1 MISKIRISKIE
12 IQNYRSC
19 LKTILEPN
27 TNLSTLIGINA
38 SGKSN
43 VLSAIMLLKK
53 LNSSGRFSEYERI
66 TTNVSKLKTWFVIGK
81 KTLKHQAIIR
91 YSTDEHNRDEIYSS
105 QEKWNFKEFTG
116 KNRWIEI
123 PLSFVGYTPNYYLK
137 SGAKILYRYKRE
149 KIYPFPLKNEY
160 ILEKKY
166 PILNLISEL
175 TSSITYYSASQF
187 TDPSKC
193 PASLEID
200 EEGALRQSF
209 FRHNEHARFIYALY
223 QQYKKSSK
231 VYDQFLSIIGKTGVK
246 LVDSIKFNEVK
257 VPSRAVEVKTGG
269 KVIKKAKQTL
279 VVIPSFIIGKTKLSP
294 NQLSEGTFKTL
305 AIVFYLITDKSKI
318 LLLEEPEVCVHHGLL
333 ATVMELIKTFSS
345 KKQIIITTHSDFV
358 LDMLE
363 PENVFIVQYLKD
375 QGTVVKHI
383 PKSFSKT
390 NYKALKEYLNTSGNL
405 GEYWRHGGFDK

>member
-1 MISKIRISKIE
+1 M
-12 IQNYRSC
+12 
-19 LKTILEPN
+19 
-27 TNLSTLIGINA
+27 
-38 SGKSN
+38 
-43 VLSAIMLLKK
+43 
-53 LNSSGRFSEYERI
+53 
-66 TTNVSKLKTWFVIGK
+66 
-81 KTLKHQAIIR
+81 
-91 YSTDEHNRDEIYSS
+91 
-105 QEKWNFKEFTG
+105 
-116 KNRWIEI
+116 
-123 PLSFVGYTPNYYLK
+123 
-137 SGAKILYRYKRE
+137 
-149 KIYPFPLKNEY
+149 
-160 ILEKKY
+160 
-166 PILNLISEL
+166 ISEL